1 FPPCI
6 YIAPNAAINNPKEMI
21 NGGKDKFWLLVAII
35 GLIITFGA
43 MFLRSV
49 IDDHG
54 YHIYK
59 EDLEDKGGKA

>member
-1 FPPCI
+1 
-6 YIAPNAAINNPKEMI
+6 
-21 NGGKDKFWLLVAII
+21 
-35 GLIITFGA
+35 

-54 YHIYK
+54 YHIHK